1 MPDVVILDG
10 SHDWL
15 SLPPWDLFTQSVDC
29 AEAGAETDT
38 GRCAAEAGCGV
49 PILRWEPRV
58 VTRVKA
64 DQTCSAVAAASVIA
78 KVCRD
83 ALMRDLGNAVPGFGW
98 TLNKGYSSPEHIA
111 ALQAG

>member
-1 MPDVVILDG
+1 M
-10 SHDWL
+10 
-15 SLPPWDLFTQSVDC
+15 
-29 AEAGAETDT
+29 
-38 GRCAAEAGCGV
+38 

-111 ALQAG
+111 ALQAGGPSIWHRRSWNLPGLDRVAK